1 MVKIYRCLV
10 VVVLCLLASTV
21 VAQVPQWRDLYK
33 VKKKDTLYGIAKK
46 FGLTE
51 DQLRAANPEMK
62 AADYTLKKGDRILIP
77 YPSEEPAT
85 PAVKPAPVAK
95 PVQKAAQKAAPA
107 AMRVGVMLP
116 LHNINGDGRRMMEY
130 YRGLL
135 MGCDSLKRAGYHID
149 VHAWNVTIDDDITK
163 FTSDP
168 EAAKCNIIFGPLYTH
183 QVRGLA
189 EFCKARDIKMV
200 IPFSIN
206 GDDVARYSQ
215 IFQVWQSPDRLN
227 NSAIEAYLRLF
238 PQAHPVFI
246 DCNDT
251 TSRKGVFTF
260 GLRNRLESKNITYNI
275 TNLNSSEGMFAKAFR
290 TNQQNVVILNTG
302 RMAELTVALAK
313 LASLQNLN
321 PNIKITLFGYTD
333 WLLYAD
339 YDLDKFFHFD
349 TYIPAQFY
357 YNPQN
362 ARTRQFEQ
370 TYRRWFHEG
379 LQVNYNPRFGLT
391 GYDHAQFFLRGLVSK
406 GKAFRGTKGQST
418 YTPLQTPLRFR
429 QVGDA
434 GMQNESFQLIHYTR
448 DHRIEAVAY

>member
-95 PVQKAAQKAAPA
+95 PVQKAAPA

-339 YDLDKFFHFD
+339 YDLDKFFRFD

-429 QVGDA
+429 QVGA
-434 GMQNESFQLIHYTR
+434 PACRTKASNSYTTHATTASR
-448 DHRIEAVAY
+448 RWPINR